1 MEGFFWKPRYLM
13 VPIIMPLKASMVES
27 HAVCEPLVSLFP
39 LPLLSTPAY
48 FCVDM
53 EGLCHW
59 LVDPPSLYTPNNIEI
74 YLSLISIFG
83 RALSAAGTLQQKYS
97 TRKITSYKLENV
109 SCYLVSIHLL
119 IRHFLIFCYRNY
131 QNFIYPLKVDQINL
145 NVLF

>member
-1 MEGFFWKPRYLM
+1 
-13 VPIIMPLKASMVES
+13 MVES

-59 LVDPPSLYTPNNIEI
+59 LVGPPSLYTPNNIEI

-83 RALSAAGTLQQKYS
+83 RALSPELEHCSKS
-97 TRKITSYKLENV
+97 IPPEKLLPTN
-109 SCYLVSIHLL
+109 SKMFLV
-119 IRHFLIFCYRNY
+119 
-131 QNFIYPLKVDQINL
+131 
-145 NVLF
+145 